1 MSNLKLFK
9 KMLLEFENM
18 ILMLFLGYFMLF
30 LNGSF
35 CDDGVLY
42 RIFNVILFL
51 IISLMV
57 ISLIFIKINKINKEW
72 KW

>member
-57 ISLIFIKINKINKEW
+57 ISLIFIKINKINK
-72 KW
+72 